1 MDLQS
6 IRTKL
11 ITEINLIPDDKL
23 EELYN
28 IISDFR
34 LNDEISTTFLEQT
47 MEFAGCWNDMS
58 DEMFADF
65 HDEIKTRRQQA
76 FFERRSDETSFD

>member
-1 MDLQS
+1 MDLPS

-28 IISDFR
+28 IIRNFR
-34 LNDEISTTFLEQT
+34 LDDEISKTSLEQT
-47 MEFAGCWNDMS
+47 MKFAGCWNDMS
-58 DEMFADF
+58 DEMFAELN
-65 HDEIKTRRQQA
+65 DEINTRRQQA
-76 FFERRSDETSFD
+76 FVERRGDETSFD

>member
-23 EELYN
+23 EELYK
-28 IISDFR
+28 IIHYFR
-34 LNDEISTTFLEQT
+34 LNDEISKTSLEQT

-58 DEMFADF
+58 DEMFIDF
-65 HDEIKTRRQQA
+65 NDEINTRRQQA
-76 FFERRSDETSFD
+76 FFERRGDETSFD

>member
-1 MDLQS
+1 MDLPS

-28 IISDFR
+28 IIRNFR
-34 LNDEISTTFLEQT
+34 LDDEISKTLLEQT

-65 HDEIKTRRQQA
+65 NDEIKA
-76 FFERRSDETSFD
+76 